1 MQEAVLAP
9 AEIRDAAVNCRS
21 SNSVRRQ
28 HNPYVVVGALEC
40 LSRFRPRVD
49 TGLVNVAKWTS
60 SLDKLRKLDYELVFV
75 GLPVGCF
82 CVLVG
87 VVGVA
92 VLNVVLPV
100 ELPECAWMQVNIQSL
115 PNDVNPP
122 L

>member
-1 MQEAVLAP
+1 MQEAVLTP

-21 SNSVRRQ
+21 SDSVRWQ
-28 HNPYVVVGALEC
+28 HNPHIVVGALEC
-40 LSRFRPRVD
+40 LSRFCARVD
-49 TGLVNVAKWTS
+49 TCLVNVAKRTS
-60 SLDKLRKLDYELVFV
+60 SLDKLRKLDHEFVFV

-92 VLNVVLPV
+92 VLDIVLPV
-100 ELPECAWMQVNIQSL
+100 ELPECAWMQMHIQSL
-115 PNDVNPP
+115 SDDVYPP